1 MTPIT
6 VYHYLALAAILFV
19 LGLVGVIIRRNL
31 LVVFMCVEVLLN
43 SVNLTFIAL
52 ARYLKLMD
60 GHVVAFFVMA
70 IAAAEAAVGLAIIT
84 TLFRTRR
91 TIKSTDWRILGG

>member
-6 VYHYLALAAILFV
+6 VYHYLVLAAILFV
-19 LGLVGVIIRRNL
+19 LGLVGVVIRRNL
-31 LVVFMCVEVLLN
+31 LVIFMCVEVLLN

-52 ARYLKLMD
+52 ARYLNLMD

-70 IAAAEAAVGLAIIT
+70 IAAGEAAVGLAIIT

-91 TIKSTDWRILGG
+91 TIASTDCRILGG